1 MNMISKVVADGEA
14 KRLRLKLAQRP
25 LWQRSAIV
33 GTPLVALAAA
43 VTLWSSDPS
52 PAAAPAARR
61 DSSPFPACPFLP
73 SCSCWF
79 PALPPR

>member
-52 PAAAPAARR
+52 PAAAPPTPQVTVAARATKGVPTIAER
-61 DSSPFPACPFLP
+61 CQSG
-73 SCSCWF
+73 
-79 PALPPR
+79 R

>member
-52 PAAAPAARR
+52 PAASPPLPQVTVAAPLQQSVSLWYDYVGR
-61 DSSPFPACPFLP
+61 F
-73 SCSCWF
+73 
-79 PALPPR
+79 